1 MKEYYRFV
9 VYIKLFHYV
18 YVLEVICTF
27 SYDSISELLRKK
39 NLGLDVKDELK
50 NRKLNV
56 VKTGLKGIHGEELIY
71 TSTNSLRDKLSV
83 LGNLYKKILNND
95 SVISKET
102 ILIEGYYSA
111 TIEGARTTVDYV
123 KNCFSNPKGKDER
136 MVVNTYKAIGYMNG
150 KDIACEE
157 VLLKV
162 WSIIVNGVCEN
173 EKSRGIKYRSG
184 MVYVGN
190 GSKVIHT
197 PPNPQKIQ
205 EYMNLLYK
213 YIRHGGIYTF
223 QDWLIKSIIGHFYLV
238 YVHPMCDGNGRLA
251 RLLML
256 SLLCREGFT
265 NVLNLSISKSIE
277 ESLSGYYRS
286 ILVSEERLSLD
297 GFNVLDVTP
306 FIMYMLDVFERSL
319 LMYSMFKETILTTK
333 ESVVIT
339 KMKRRGIHSEI
350 TVEKCS
356 RMLKISESSSRNIL
370 NSLTEKNILGKK
382 RVGRKNIYWLL

>member
-1 MKEYYRFV
+1 M
-9 VYIKLFHYV
+9 
-18 YVLEVICTF
+18 F

-39 NLGLDVKDELK
+39 NLGLDVNDELMS
-50 NRKLNV
+50 RKLNV
-56 VKTGLKGIHGEELIY
+56 VRVGLKGIHREDLIY
-71 TSTNSLRDKLSV
+71 TSTNNLRNKLDV
-83 LGNLYKKILNND
+83 LSNLYKKVLNTD
-95 SVISKET
+95 LVASKET

-123 KNCFSNPKGKDER
+123 KNCFSNPKGKDEK
-136 MVVNTYKAIGYMNG
+136 MVVNTYKALGYMYG
-150 KDIACEE
+150 KDIACED

-162 WSIIVNGVCEN
+162 WSIIVKDVCEN

-197 PPNPQKIQ
+197 PPKPNEIQ
-205 EYMNLLYK
+205 GYMNLLYK
-213 YIRHGGIYTF
+213 YIRKGGICNF
-223 QDWLIKSIIGHFYLV
+223 QDLLIKSIISHFYLV
-238 YVHPMCDGNGRLA
+238 YIHPMCDGNGRLA

-256 SLLCREGFT
+256 SLLCRGGFA

-286 ILVSEERLSLD
+286 ILVSEERISLY
-297 GFNVLDVTP
+297 GSNVLDVTP
-306 FIMYMLDVFERSL
+306 FIVYMLDVFERSL
-319 LMYSMFKETILTTK
+319 LMYSMFKETTLTTK

-350 TVEKCS
+350 TVAKCA
-356 RMLKISESSSRNIL
+356 RMLKISERSSRNIL
-370 NSLTEKNILGKK
+370 NTLTEKNILGKK
-382 RVGRKNIYWLL
+382 RIGRKNIYWLL

>member
-1 MKEYYRFV
+1 M
-9 VYIKLFHYV
+9 YIKLLNYV
-18 YVLEVICTF
+18 WEVICTF

-39 NLGLDVKDELK
+39 NLGLDVNDELVS
-50 NRKLNV
+50 RKLNV
-56 VKTGLKGIHGEELIY
+56 VKVGLKGIHGEDLIY
-71 TSTNSLRDKLSV
+71 TSTGNIRNKLDTLS
-83 LGNLYKKILNND
+83 NLYKKVLNND
-95 SVISKET
+95 LVIPKET

-123 KNCFSNPKGKDER
+123 KKCFSNPKGKDEK
-136 MVVNTYKAIGYMNG
+136 MVVNTYKALGYMHG
-150 KDIACEE
+150 KDIACED

-162 WSIIVNGVCEN
+162 WSIIVRGVCEN

-190 GSKVIHT
+190 SSKVIHT
-197 PPNPQKIQ
+197 PPEPDEIQ
-205 EYMNLLYK
+205 RYMNSLYK
-213 YIRHGGIYTF
+213 YIRKGDTCTF
-223 QDWLIKSIIGHFYLV
+223 QDCLIKSIIGHFYLV

-265 NVLNLSISKSIE
+265 NVLNLSVSKSIE
-277 ESLSGYYRS
+277 ESISEYYRS

-306 FIMYMLDVFERSL
+306 FIVYMLDVFERSL
-319 LMYSMFKETILTTK
+319 LVYSMFKDTILTTK

-339 KMKRRGIHSEI
+339 KMKRKGIHSEI
-350 TVEKCS
+350 TVAKCS

-370 NSLTEKNILGKK
+370 NSLTEKNVLGKK